1 MRTARIGQTIQI
13 ADIGFSF
20 GKVID
25 KKREGRRKYLT
36 IKSFESDKI
45 WVVLS
50 DYRVSIVTQKYAR
63 EYIQKAKDWAAI
75 AYLENLKEGK
85 NEKLSI

>member
-1 MRTARIGQTIQI
+1 MRTARIGQIIQI
-13 ADIGFSF
+13 ADMGFSF

-36 IKSFESDKI
+36 IKSLESDKI

-50 DYRVSIVTQKYAR
+50 NYKISIVTQKYAK
-63 EYIQKAKDWAAI
+63 EYIQKSKYLAAI
-75 AYLENLKEGK
+75 EYLDNLPKGVK
-85 NEKLSI
+85 

>member
-13 ADIGFSF
+13 ADMGFSF

-25 KKREGRRKYLT
+25 KKREGIRKYLT
-36 IKSFESDKI
+36 IKSLESDKI

-50 DYRVSIVTQKYAR
+50 NYKISIVTQKYAK
-63 EYIQKAKDWAAI
+63 EYIQKSKYLAAI
-75 AYLENLKEGK
+75 EYLDNLPKGVK
-85 NEKLSI
+85 